1 MTTRLL
7 VLPASPASPRSESP
21 DWRVR
26 WRRLRELLS
35 GALILAVWLS
45 LWTWIAFGVAA
56 PLGRLD
62 ADGVIT
68 RAAEL
73 RA

>member
-1 MTTRLL
+1 MTTSRLHL
-7 VLPASPASPRSESP
+7 TASPASPRSESP

-26 WRRLRELLS
+26 WRRVRELLS

-56 PLGRLD
+56 PLGRID
-62 ADGVIT
+62 ADGGIV
-68 RAAEL
+68 RAAQL